1 MSDVAEQHE
10 EVSVSVQRLN
20 KYRFLVDFGAD
31 LPHAYAD
38 EPAPLGDGSAPS
50 PVQWLAAAV
59 ANCLSASLVFANGRY
74 REDAGEVHAKVTC
87 RMGRNE
93 RGRLRVVALDAH
105 LTMGSEPGNLEHLE
119 RALQNFEDFCTVS
132 KSVEAGI
139 PLRVSV
145 MAPDGR
151 ILKAP

>member
-1 MSDVAEQHE
+1 MAEKYE
-10 EVSVSVQRLN
+10 EISVSVRRLN
-20 KYRFLVDFGAD
+20 KYRFLVDFGDD
-31 LPHAYAD
+31 LPPAHAD

-59 ANCLSASLVFANGRY
+59 ANCLSASLIFANGRY
-74 REDAGEVHAKVTC
+74 HEEAGAVQTKVTC
-87 RMGRNE
+87 HMGRND
-93 RGRLRVVALDAH
+93 RGRLRVMALDAC
-105 LTMGSEPGNLEHLE
+105 LTMGSVPASPEHLE
-119 RALQNFEDFCTVS
+119 RALQNFADFCTVS

-151 ILKAP
+151 VLKAP